1 MQSIR
6 DYFLE
11 KSPRMAGLSKL
22 GAMVAGL
29 LVFFF
34 TLWRVVWPSL
44 EVLQEMWQQ
53 GRQQRAKLEQL
64 QEFAALHADYGAYEE
79 AKYKELVQ
87 LKQRLQQLGDSNHL
101 QGQLQLLAVKQG
113 LVVKNMQVLPDAPSP
128 QATGTRGNYK
138 GNKTPADRTKAVTLK
153 NMGLKLELVGDYFAL
168 LRWLRQVEKRQLA
181 LETIQIKGQGTGT
194 VTASLVLRCPLLD
207 L

>member
-11 KSPRMAGLSKL
+11 KSLRMAGLSKL

-87 LKQRLQQLGDSNHL
+87 LKQRLQQLGDSNQL

-128 QATGTRGNYK
+128 QAIGTRGNYK
-138 GNKTPADRTKAVTLK
+138 GKKTPADRTKAATLK

>member
-128 QATGTRGNYK
+128 RATGTRENYK
-138 GNKTPADRTKAVTLK
+138 GKKGPADRTKAATLK

>member
-11 KSPRMAGLSKL
+11 KNPRMAGLSKL

-79 AKYKELVQ
+79 AQYKELVQ

-128 QATGTRGNYK
+128 QTTGTRGNYK
-138 GNKTPADRTKAVTLK
+138 GKKGPADRKKAATLK

>member
-87 LKQRLQQLGDSNHL
+87 LKQRLQQLGDGNQL

-128 QATGTRGNYK
+128 QATGTRENYK
-138 GNKTPADRTKAVTLK
+138 GKKGPADRTKAATLK

>member
-44 EVLQEMWQQ
+44 EELQEMWQQ

-87 LKQRLQQLGDSNHL
+87 LKQRLQQLGDSNQL

-128 QATGTRGNYK
+128 QTTGTRGNYK
-138 GNKTPADRTKAVTLK
+138 GKKGPADRKKAATLK

>member
-87 LKQRLQQLGDSNHL
+87 FKQRLQQLGDSNQL

-128 QATGTRGNYK
+128 QTTGTRGIFK
-138 GNKTPADRTKAVTLK
+138 GKSGPADRTKAATLK

>member
-22 GAMVAGL
+22 GAMVACL

-64 QEFAALHADYGAYEE
+64 QEFAAFHADYGAYEE

-87 LKQRLQQLGDSNHL
+87 LKQRLQQLGDSNQL

-128 QATGTRGNYK
+128 QTTGTRGNYK
-138 GNKTPADRTKAVTLK
+138 GKKGPADRKKAATLK

>member
-22 GAMVAGL
+22 VAMVAGL

-87 LKQRLQQLGDSNHL
+87 LKQRLQQLGDSNQL

-128 QATGTRGNYK
+128 QTTGTRGNYK
-138 GNKTPADRTKAVTLK
+138 GKKGPADRTKAATLK

>member
-11 KSPRMAGLSKL
+11 KNPRMAGLSKL

-87 LKQRLQQLGDSNHL
+87 LKQRLQQLGDSNQL

-128 QATGTRGNYK
+128 QATGTRENYK
-138 GNKTPADRTKAVTLK
+138 GKKGPADRTKAATLK

>member
-11 KSPRMAGLSKL
+11 KSLRMAGLSKL

-44 EVLQEMWQQ
+44 EELQEMWQQ

-87 LKQRLQQLGDSNHL
+87 LKQRLQQLGDSNQL

-128 QATGTRGNYK
+128 QAIGTRGNYK
-138 GNKTPADRTKAVTLK
+138 GKKTPADRTKAATLK

>member
-44 EVLQEMWQQ
+44 GELQEMWQQ

-87 LKQRLQQLGDSNHL
+87 LKQRLQQLGDSNQL

-128 QATGTRGNYK
+128 QTTGTRGNYK
-138 GNKTPADRTKAVTLK
+138 GKKGPSDRTKAATLK

>member
-11 KSPRMAGLSKL
+11 KTLRMAGLSKL

-44 EVLQEMWQQ
+44 GELQEMWQQ

-128 QATGTRGNYK
+128 QAIGTRGNYK
-138 GNKTPADRTKAVTLK
+138 GKKTPADRTKAATLK

>member
-22 GAMVAGL
+22 GAMSAGL

-44 EVLQEMWQQ
+44 GELQEMWQQ

-79 AKYKELVQ
+79 AQYKELVQ
-87 LKQRLQQLGDSNHL
+87 LKQRLQQLGDSNQL

-128 QATGTRGNYK
+128 QTTGTRGNYK
-138 GNKTPADRTKAVTLK
+138 GKKGPADRKKAATLK

>member
-44 EVLQEMWQQ
+44 GELQEMWQQ

-87 LKQRLQQLGDSNHL
+87 LKQRLQQLGDSNQL

-128 QATGTRGNYK
+128 QATGTRENYK
-138 GNKTPADRTKAVTLK
+138 GKKGPADRKKAATLK

>member
-44 EVLQEMWQQ
+44 EELQKMWQQ

-87 LKQRLQQLGDSNHL
+87 LKQRLQQLGDSNQL

-113 LVVKNMQVLPDAPSP
+113 LVVKNMQVLPDSPSP

-138 GNKTPADRTKAVTLK
+138 GKQGPADRKKAATLK

>member
-87 LKQRLQQLGDSNHL
+87 LKQRLQQLGDSNQL

-128 QATGTRGNYK
+128 QTTGTRGNYK
-138 GNKTPADRTKAVTLK
+138 GKKGPADRTKAATLK

>member
-11 KSPRMAGLSKL
+11 KNPRMAGLSKL

-44 EVLQEMWQQ
+44 GELQEMWQQ

-64 QEFAALHADYGAYEE
+64 REFAALHADYGAYEE

-87 LKQRLQQLGDSNHL
+87 LKQRLQQLGDSNQL

-113 LVVKNMQVLPDAPSP
+113 LVVKNMQVLPDAPGP

-138 GNKTPADRTKAVTLK
+138 GKKAPADRTKAATLK

-194 VTASLVLRCPLLD
+194 VTASIVLRCPLLY

>member
-87 LKQRLQQLGDSNHL
+87 LKQRLQQLGDSNQL

-128 QATGTRGNYK
+128 QTTGTRGNYK
-138 GNKTPADRTKAVTLK
+138 GKKGPADRKKAATLK

>member
-87 LKQRLQQLGDSNHL
+87 LKQRLQQLGDSNQL

-128 QATGTRGNYK
+128 QATGTRENYK
-138 GNKTPADRTKAVTLK
+138 GKKTLADRTKAVTLK

>member
-22 GAMVAGL
+22 GTMAAGL

-44 EVLQEMWQQ
+44 EVFQEMWQQ

-87 LKQRLQQLGDSNHL
+87 LKQRLQQLGDSNQL

-128 QATGTRGNYK
+128 QTTGTRGNYK
-138 GNKTPADRTKAVTLK
+138 GKKGPADRKKAATLK

-168 LRWLRQVEKRQLA
+168 LGWLRQVEKRQLA

>member
-11 KSPRMAGLSKL
+11 KNPRMAELSKL
-22 GAMVAGL
+22 GTMVAGL

-44 EVLQEMWQQ
+44 EELQEMWQQ

-87 LKQRLQQLGDSNHL
+87 LKQRLQQLGDSNQL

-128 QATGTRGNYK
+128 QAKGTRENYK
-138 GNKTPADRTKAVTLK
+138 GKKGPADRTKAATLK

>member
-11 KSPRMAGLSKL
+11 KNPRMAGLSKL
-22 GAMVAGL
+22 GTMVAGL

-44 EVLQEMWQQ
+44 EELQEMWQQ

-87 LKQRLQQLGDSNHL
+87 LKQRLQQLGDSNQL

-128 QATGTRGNYK
+128 QATGTRENYK
-138 GNKTPADRTKAVTLK
+138 GKKGPADRTKAATLK

>member
-11 KSPRMAGLSKL
+11 KNPRMAGLSKL
-22 GAMVAGL
+22 GTMVAGL

-87 LKQRLQQLGDSNHL
+87 LKQRLQQLGDSNQL

-128 QATGTRGNYK
+128 QATGTRENYK
-138 GNKTPADRTKAVTLK
+138 GKKTPADRTKAATLR

-168 LRWLRQVEKRQLA
+168 LGWLRQVEKRQLA

>member
-53 GRQQRAKLEQL
+53 GQQQRAKLEQL

-87 LKQRLQQLGDSNHL
+87 LKQRLQQLGDSNQL

-128 QATGTRGNYK
+128 QTTGTRGNYK
-138 GNKTPADRTKAVTLK
+138 GKKGPADRKKAATLK

-168 LRWLRQVEKRQLA
+168 LGWLRQVEKRQLA

>member
-87 LKQRLQQLGDSNHL
+87 LKQRLQQLGDSNQL

-128 QATGTRGNYK
+128 QATGIRGNYK
-138 GNKTPADRTKAVTLK
+138 GKKTPADRKKAATLK

>member
-44 EVLQEMWQQ
+44 GELQEMWQQ

-87 LKQRLQQLGDSNHL
+87 LKQRLQQLGDSNQL

-128 QATGTRGNYK
+128 QTTGTRGNYK
-138 GNKTPADRTKAVTLK
+138 GKKGPADRKKAATLK

>member
-11 KSPRMAGLSKL
+11 KNPRMVGLSKL
-22 GAMVAGL
+22 GAMAAGL

-34 TLWRVVWPSL
+34 TLLRVVWPSL
-44 EVLQEMWQQ
+44 GELQEMWQQ

-87 LKQRLQQLGDSNHL
+87 LKQRLQQLGDSNQL

-128 QATGTRGNYK
+128 QTTGTRGNYK
-138 GNKTPADRTKAVTLK
+138 GKKGPADRKKAATLK

>member
-87 LKQRLQQLGDSNHL
+87 LKQRLQQLGDSNQL

-128 QATGTRGNYK
+128 QATVTRENYK
-138 GNKTPADRTKAVTLK
+138 GKKGPADRTKAATLK

>member
-11 KSPRMAGLSKL
+11 KTLRMAGLSKL

-29 LVFFF
+29 LVFFL

-44 EVLQEMWQQ
+44 GELQEMWQQ

-128 QATGTRGNYK
+128 QAIGTRGNYK
-138 GNKTPADRTKAVTLK
+138 GKKTPADRTKAATLK

>member
-22 GAMVAGL
+22 GTMVAGL

-44 EVLQEMWQQ
+44 GELQEMWQQ

-87 LKQRLQQLGDSNHL
+87 LKQRLQQLGDSNQL

-128 QATGTRGNYK
+128 QATGTRENYK
-138 GNKTPADRTKAVTLK
+138 GKKGPADRKKAATLK

>member
-22 GAMVAGL
+22 GTMVAGL

-44 EVLQEMWQQ
+44 GELQEMWQQ

-87 LKQRLQQLGDSNHL
+87 LKQRLQQLGDSNQL

-128 QATGTRGNYK
+128 QTTGTRGNYK
-138 GNKTPADRTKAVTLK
+138 GKKGPADRTKAATLK

>member
-22 GAMVAGL
+22 GTMAAGL

-44 EVLQEMWQQ
+44 GELQEMWQQ

-87 LKQRLQQLGDSNHL
+87 LKQRLQQLGDSNQL

-113 LVVKNMQVLPDAPSP
+113 LVVKNMQVLPDSSSP
-128 QATGTRGNYK
+128 QAIGTRGNYK
-138 GNKTPADRTKAVTLK
+138 GKKGPADRKKAATLK

>member
-1 MQSIR
+1 
-6 DYFLE
+6 
-11 KSPRMAGLSKL
+11 MAGLSKL
-22 GAMVAGL
+22 GTMVAGL

-87 LKQRLQQLGDSNHL
+87 LKQRLQQLGDSNQL

-128 QATGTRGNYK
+128 QATVTRENYK
-138 GNKTPADRTKAVTLK
+138 WKKGPADRKKAATLK

>member
-11 KSPRMAGLSKL
+11 KSLRMAGLSKL

-87 LKQRLQQLGDSNHL
+87 LKQRLQQLGDSNQL

-113 LVVKNMQVLPDAPSP
+113 LVVKNMQVLPDAPGP

-138 GNKTPADRTKAVTLK
+138 GKKAPADRTKAATLK

>member
-11 KSPRMAGLSKL
+11 KTLRMAGLSKL

-87 LKQRLQQLGDSNHL
+87 LKQRLQQLGDSNQL

-128 QATGTRGNYK
+128 QAIGTRGNYK
-138 GNKTPADRTKAVTLK
+138 GKKTPADRTKAATLK

>member
-1 MQSIR
+1 M
-6 DYFLE
+6 
-11 KSPRMAGLSKL
+11 
-22 GAMVAGL
+22 
-29 LVFFF
+29 
-34 TLWRVVWPSL
+34 
-44 EVLQEMWQQ
+44 
-53 GRQQRAKLEQL
+53 
-64 QEFAALHADYGAYEE
+64 HADYGAYEE

-87 LKQRLQQLGDSNHL
+87 LKQRLQQLGDSNQL

-128 QATGTRGNYK
+128 QTTGTRGNYK
-138 GNKTPADRTKAVTLK
+138 GKKGPADRTKAATLK

>member
-44 EVLQEMWQQ
+44 GELQEMWQQ

-87 LKQRLQQLGDSNHL
+87 LKQRLQQLGDSNQL

-128 QATGTRGNYK
+128 QATVTRENYK
-138 GNKTPADRTKAVTLK
+138 GKKGPADRKKAATLK

>member
-11 KSPRMAGLSKL
+11 KNPRMAGLSKL
-22 GAMVAGL
+22 GTMVAGL

-87 LKQRLQQLGDSNHL
+87 LKQRLQQLGDSNQL

-128 QATGTRGNYK
+128 QTTGTRGNYK
-138 GNKTPADRTKAVTLK
+138 GKKGPADRKKAATLK

>member
-44 EVLQEMWQQ
+44 EVLQKMWQQ

-87 LKQRLQQLGDSNHL
+87 LKQRLQQLGDSNQL

-128 QATGTRGNYK
+128 QATGTRENYK
-138 GNKTPADRTKAVTLK
+138 GKKGPADRTKAATLK

-194 VTASLVLRCPLLD
+194 VTASLVMRCPLLD